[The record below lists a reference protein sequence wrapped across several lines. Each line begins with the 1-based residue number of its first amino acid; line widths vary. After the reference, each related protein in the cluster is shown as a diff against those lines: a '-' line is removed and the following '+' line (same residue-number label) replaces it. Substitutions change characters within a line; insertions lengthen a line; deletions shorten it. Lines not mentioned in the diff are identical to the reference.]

1 MTCYLPS
8 TLALLGLALLLGA
21 TAYETIVMAPNYERD
36 IPASI
41 DLARQFLRR
50 VTPAHYFRV
59 ISPLT
64 QLLLVGSV
72 VLCWGVSDARW
83 WLLTALGALAATDVV
98 TFRFHYP
105 RLSIMFREPISSD
118 PLRLRRAAREWAAGN
133 LVRGALLVVAILSV
147 LLAVTRLAVR
157 SAV

>member
-1 MTCYLPS
+1 MIYYLPA

-21 TAYETIVMAPNYERD
+21 TVYETIVMAPNYERD

-41 DLARQFLRR
+41 DLARQFLTR
-50 VTPAHYFRV
+50 VTPAHYFRI

-64 QLLLVGSV
+64 QLLLVAGV
-72 VLCWGVSDARW
+72 VVHWGAADARG
-83 WLLTALGALAATDVV
+83 WLLTALGALLVADVI

-105 RLSIMFREPISSD
+105 RLNIMFKDPIPND
-118 PLRLRRAAREWAAGN
+118 PVRLRRAAREWAVGN
-133 LVRGALLVVAILSV
+133 LVRGALLLVAFLSV

-157 SAV
+157 LAV